1 MMTTKIPPSDD
12 ILGELD
18 SIFIEHPA
26 FEDVVEEVIATIGL
40 HGKVREAPNLFI
52 TGPSGIGKTTLVT
65 KIEENFP
72 RVVDGR
78 RVNLP
83 GGLEAV
89 CDSVP
94 LLCIDMPSQP
104 TPISVARVLLKHLG
118 DEFWRK
124 GGRDDLNTRLV
135 LYTQACG
142 VRGIVVD
149 EAQRAVDR
157 DGVVRREDLAE
168 WLKEIHSQINVSF
181 ILLGMG
187 RVRHLFDHDD
197 QIDRRWDEEIQMP
210 PYIWGKDPVKDT
222 DPVPE
227 SRLFFLAL
235 LVAFKEESPLPYAPE
250 IDVLDEDE
258 AKKFYYASR
267 GVVGLLKKLLSR
279 AMWIA
284 TRDGDLIVSADLLR
298 RGFDKAFRKEKLHE
312 KLINPWGPEWDGR
325 MPPPI
330 RDHTLLIQPKRTR
343 RGKKRKSERRAELTT
358 ALTKA

>member
-1 MMTTKIPPSDD
+1 MATKTPPSEE
-12 ILGELD
+12 IIGELD
-18 SIFIEHPA
+18 SIFVEHPA
-26 FEDVVEEVIATIGL
+26 FQDVVDDVIATIGL
-40 HGKVREAPNLFI
+40 HGKLREAPNLFI
-52 TGPSGIGKTTLVT
+52 TGPSGIGKTTLVE
-65 KIEENFP
+65 KVAESFP
-72 RVVDGR
+72 RVVNGR
-78 RVNLP
+78 QVNLLS
-83 GGLEAV
+83 GIEAE

-94 LLCIDMPSQP
+94 LLCVDMPSQP
-104 TPISVARVLLKHLG
+104 TANSLARVLLEHLG
-118 DEFWRK
+118 DGFWRR

-135 LYTQACG
+135 LYTRACG
-142 VRGIVVD
+142 VRGIIID

-210 PYIWGKDPVKDT
+210 PYLWGEDPKEDT

-227 SRLFFLAL
+227 SRLFFIAL
-235 LVAFKEESPLPYAPE
+235 LVAFKEQSPLPYAPE
-250 IDVLDEDE
+250 IDVLNEDE

-267 GVVGLLKKLLSR
+267 GVVGLLKKLLLR

-284 TRDGDLIVSADLLR
+284 TRDGDEIVSADLLR
-298 RGFDKAFRKEKLHE
+298 RAFDKAFRKEKLHE
-312 KLINPWGPEWDGR
+312 KLINPWGLEWDGR
-325 MPPPI
+325 MPPPV
-330 RDHTLLIQPKRTR
+330 RDHTLLNQPKRK
-343 RGKKRKSERRAELTT
+343 GKKKKSERRAELTT